1 MPANGGTTANLP
13 TGCRSAA
20 GAEVSRS
27 SSSRPV
33 VALTFDDGPSLGQT
47 PRILNILNRLHVH
60 ATFFEE
66 GRHVR
71 GREMLMQEILANG
84 DEIGNHSFHHP
95 EFPGLGELATTN
107 RRIVEATG
115 FQPCLFR
122 PPYGLV
128 DGQVATAA
136 RRLGLEIVL
145 WDVDSLDD
153 KHPGVAAIRSNVLS
167 QTQPGSIVLMHDGGH
182 HPQTVRALPGIIRGL
197 RGRGFDFA
205 TVTTLLEAS

>member
-20 GAEVSRS
+20 GAEVSRAS
-27 SSSRPV
+27 ASRPV

-47 PRILNILNRLHVH
+47 PRILAILNRFRVQ

-71 GREMLMQEILANG
+71 GREMLMQEILASG

-95 EFPGLGELATTN
+95 AYPGYGELAATN
-107 RRIVEATG
+107 QRIKEATG
-115 FQPCLFR
+115 FRPCLFR

-128 DGQVATAA
+128 DGRVAEAA
-136 RRLGLEIVL
+136 RRLGLELVL

-153 KHPGVAAIRSNVLS
+153 KHPGMATIRSNVLS
-167 QTQPGSIVLMHDGGH
+167 QARPGSIVLMHDGGASPADCASVAGDH
-182 HPQTVRALPGIIRGL
+182 SRA
-197 RGRGFDFA
+197 
-205 TVTTLLEAS
+205 SS